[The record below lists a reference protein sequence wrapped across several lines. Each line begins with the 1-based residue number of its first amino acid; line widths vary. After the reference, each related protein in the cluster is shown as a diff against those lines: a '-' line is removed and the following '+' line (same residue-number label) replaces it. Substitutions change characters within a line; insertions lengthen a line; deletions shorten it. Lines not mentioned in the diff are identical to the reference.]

1 MCRLD
6 TLWEAYR
13 KAKANGGAPGID
25 GQTFKAIEQSGVEA
39 FLLRIREELLSE
51 TYTPQPNRVKEIP
64 KGNGKMRKLG
74 IPAIRDRV
82 VQGAVVLI
90 LEPILETDLCENTFG
105 YRPGRSCADALHRVT
120 QGVMAQ
126 GLTQVIDVDLSAY
139 FDTIRHHRLL
149 AQVARR
155 VNDGRVMALLKK
167 ILKVQGKK
175 GVPQGGPLSCV
186 LANVYLA
193 DVDSVFEKA
202 EGRTRFGSTPRI
214 LYTRYVDDIVVLV
227 GTHPRWPHLLEHT
240 LRRLKEELSKLEV
253 TLNEEKT
260 KVVDLKKGGSFGY
273 LGFDC
278 RMVKSRTG
286 KPFLLRTP
294 KQKKRNALMEK
305 IRGIVQKAGRK
316 TVPATIEEINLVLN
330 GWVNYFR
337 TGNASETFRY
347 VKGYTERRIRRLAM
361 QKQKRH
367 GFGWKRW
374 SNQVV
379 YGKWGL
385 FNDYRV
391 RYYQPRSESTLQ
403 LIGV

>member
-1 MCRLD
+1 MD

-25 GQTFKAIEQSGVEA
+25 GQTFRAIEQSGVEG
-39 FLLRIREELLSE
+39 FLLRIREELVSE
-51 TYTPQPNRVKEIP
+51 TYTPQPNRGKEIS
-64 KGNGKMRKLG
+64 KGNGKMRRLG

-90 LEPILETDLCENTFG
+90 LEPIFEADLSENTYG
-105 YRPGRSCADALHRVT
+105 YRPGRWCADALHRVT
-120 QGVMAQ
+120 QGVMTH
-126 GLTQVIDVDLSAY
+126 GLNQVVDVDLSAY
-139 FDTIRHHRLL
+139 FDNIRHHLLL

-155 VNDGRVMALLKK
+155 VNDSQVMALLKK
-167 ILKVQGKK
+167 ILKAQGKK

-193 DVDSVFEKA
+193 DVDGVFEKA
-202 EGRTRFGSTPRI
+202 EEKTRIGSTPRI

-227 GTHPRWPHLLEHT
+227 GTHPQWPHLLEHT
-240 LRRLKEELSKLEV
+240 RKRLKEELAKLEV
-253 TLNEEKT
+253 TLNDEKT
-260 KVVDLKKGGSFGY
+260 KVVDLKKGESFGY

-278 RMVKSRTG
+278 RRAKNRTG

-294 KQKKRNALMEK
+294 KQKKRKALLEK
-305 IRGIVQKAGRK
+305 IRGIVHKAGRK
-316 TVPATIEEINLVLN
+316 TIPAVINEVNPILR
-330 GWVNYFR
+330 GWVGYFR
-337 TGNASETFRY
+337 IGNANETFRY
-347 VKGYTERRIRRLAM
+347 VKEYTERRIRRLAM
-361 QKQKRH
+361 RKKKRH

-374 SNQVV
+374 STQVV

-391 RYYQPRSESTLQ
+391 RYYQPRRESLLQ
-403 LIGV
+403 LIGI